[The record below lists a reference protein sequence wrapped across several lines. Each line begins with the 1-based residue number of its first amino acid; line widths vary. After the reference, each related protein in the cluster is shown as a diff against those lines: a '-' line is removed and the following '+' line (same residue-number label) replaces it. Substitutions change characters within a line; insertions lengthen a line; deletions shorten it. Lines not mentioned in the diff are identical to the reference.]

1 MMFSADKYFQMS
13 GAPAYKGQVGA
24 ADAGGIDKAYRI
36 IGDHSRMFSV
46 CITDG
51 LLPARV
57 GIE

>member
-1 MMFSADKYFQMS
+1 MS

-46 CITDG
+46 CIADG
-51 LLPARV
+51 LLPSRV